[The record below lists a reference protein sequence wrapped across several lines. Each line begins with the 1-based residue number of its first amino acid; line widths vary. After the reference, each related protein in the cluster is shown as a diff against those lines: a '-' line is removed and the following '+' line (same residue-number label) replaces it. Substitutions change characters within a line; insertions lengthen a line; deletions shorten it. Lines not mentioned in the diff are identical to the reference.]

1 MTKRTASE
9 IDKAI
14 SARIRKVRNEKGVT
28 QTVLGERIG
37 VTFQQVQKYESGR
50 NRVSAGRIVV
60 IAEALDVPVSKLMG
74 PA

>member
-1 MTKRTASE
+1 MTRRTASE

-37 VTFQQVQKYESGR
+37 VTFQQVQKYESGL

-60 IAEALDVPVSKLMG
+60 IAEALEVPVSKLMG

>member
-1 MTKRTASE
+1 MTRRTASE

-60 IAEALDVPVSKLMG
+60 IAEALEVPVSKLMG

>member
-1 MTKRTASE
+1 MRLGGVIA
-9 IDKAI
+9 DYRWAN
-14 SARIRKVRNEKGVT
+14 RLGVRELAK
-28 QTVLGERIG
+28 EIG

-60 IAEALDVPVSKLMG
+60 IAEALEVPVSKLMG